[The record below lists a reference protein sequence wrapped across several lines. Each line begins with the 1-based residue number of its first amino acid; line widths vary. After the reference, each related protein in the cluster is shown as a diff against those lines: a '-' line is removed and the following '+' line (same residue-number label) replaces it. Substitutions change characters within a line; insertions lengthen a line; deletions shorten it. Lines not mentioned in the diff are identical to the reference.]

1 MNNPPR
7 TVRAHPSATLL
18 LVLSWLLLTGCR
30 THDMSSHP
38 SKVTDYR
45 IGQMYQLKVPAFV
58 GKTGLVTTVEESRG
72 RPPADVELALDPGT
86 FFTVRQVILV
96 NDRQPR
102 TEIYAEIATGPHKG
116 RVVNLRTASLGD
128 GPPGTTRRN
137 PAVLEPFFLTR

>member
-7 TVRAHPSATLL
+7 SRRTSDGATLL
-18 LVLSWLLLTGCR
+18 LVLLLLTGCR
-30 THDMSSHP
+30 TRDMSGNP

-58 GKTGLVTTVEESRG
+58 VGRTGLVMTVEESRG
-72 RPPADVELALDPGT
+72 HPPMEIEFLLEPGT
-86 FFTVRQVILV
+86 FFTVRQVISV
-96 NDRQPR
+96 SDRPPR

-137 PAVLEPFFLTR
+137 PAVLQPFFLTR